1 MFGAIVAGRL
11 VQTNLQQ
18 IDETHFVFPLEQP
31 YEINHLTVFLLG
43 TVPFPEGF
51 GASVHFAWP
60 GKEYIPLGVLTNT
73 KPSAIF
79 RVRSHLP
86 SNAPIGQPSPP
97 AQLGI
102 EIAPLPHLEA
112 IAAGLSQSASA
123 PGAGAPDG
131 DGKGKEL
138 VKSVDV
144 GKVAEKVVR
153 NLFNFLHSFGGEGA
167 LRPDTQIPLSVFQQ
181 WYTNFT
187 RKIENDKG
195 ASFLD
200 RED

>member
-86 SNAPIGQPSPP
+86 PNVPIGQPSPP

-102 EIAPLPHLEA
+102 EIAPLQQLEA
-112 IAAGLSQSASA
+112 ITAGLNQSAS
-123 PGAGAPDG
+123 GSGVGMAGG

-138 VKSVDV
+138 VKNVDV

-153 NLFNFLHSFGGEGA
+153 NLFNFLHSFGGERA
-167 LRPDTQIPLSVFQQ
+167 LTPDTQIPLSVFQQ

>member
-43 TVPFPEGF
+43 TIPFPEGY

-60 GKEYIPLGVLTNT
+60 GAEYIPLGVLTNN
-73 KPSAIF
+73 KPSSIY
-79 RVRSHLP
+79 RLRPHLP
-86 SNAPIGQPSPP
+86 PNAPINQPSPP

-102 EIAPLPHLEA
+102 EIAPLSQPES
-112 IAAGLSQSASA
+112 IAAQL
-123 PGAGAPDG
+123 AGQG
-131 DGKGKEL
+131 DAAGSGKGGEI
-138 VKSVDV
+138 VKKVEV
-144 GKVAEKVVR
+144 GKVAEKVVK
-153 NLFNFLHSFGGEGA
+153 NLFNYLHSFGGEVK
-167 LRPDTQIPLSVFQQ
+167 LTPETPIPLSVFQQ

-195 ASFLD
+195 AAFLD

>member
-18 IDETHFVFPLEQP
+18 IDDTHFVFPLEQP
-31 YEINHLTVFLLG
+31 YDINHLTVFLLG
-43 TVPFPEGF
+43 SIPFPEGY

-60 GKEYIPLGVLTNT
+60 NSEYIPLGVLTNA
-73 KPSAIF
+73 KPSAIY
-79 RVRSHLP
+79 RLRPHLP
-86 SNAPIGQPSPP
+86 ANIPQGPSPP

-102 EIAPLPHLEA
+102 EIAPLPQLEA
-112 IAAGLSQSASA
+112 LQAQIS
-123 PGAGAPDG
+123 PE
-131 DGKGKEL
+131 GKGKE
-138 VKSVDV
+138 VAQRVEV
-144 GKVAEKVVR
+144 GKVAEKVVK
-153 NLFNFLHSFGGEGA
+153 NLFNYLHSFGGDVKLTPET
-167 LRPDTQIPLSVFQQ
+167 PIPLSVFQH
-181 WYTNFT
+181 WYNNFT

>member
-43 TVPFPEGF
+43 TVPFPEGY

-60 GKEYIPLGVLTNT
+60 GKEYIPLGVLTNS
-73 KPSAIF
+73 KPSAIY
-79 RVRSHLP
+79 RLRPHLP
-86 SNAPIGQPSPP
+86 PDAPVNRPSPP

-102 EIAPLPHLEA
+102 EIAPLPQLEI
-112 IAAGLSQSASA
+112 IAQSLASSSTTRGGEA
-123 PGAGAPDG
+123 
-131 DGKGKEL
+131 KGGQL
-138 VKSVDV
+138 VKNVDV
-144 GKVAEKVVR
+144 GKVAEKVIK
-153 NLFNFLHSFGGEGA
+153 NLFNYLHSFGGEIK
-167 LRPDTQIPLSVFQQ
+167 LTPETPIPLSVFQQ

-195 ASFLD
+195 AGFLD

>member
-18 IDETHFVFPLEQP
+18 MQAIQVKLILDETHFVFPLEQP
-31 YEINHLTVFLLG
+31 YDINHLTVFLLG
-43 TVPFPEGF
+43 TVPFPEGY

-60 GKEYIPLGVLTNT
+60 GKEYIPLGVLTNG

-86 SNAPIGQPSPP
+86 PGATIGHPSPP

-102 EIAPLPHLEA
+102 EVASLAQLEA
-112 IAAGLSQSASA
+112 IQAGLNAA
-123 PGAGAPDG
+123 TE
-131 DGKGKEL
+131 GKGKEL
-138 VKSVDV
+138 VRNLDV
-144 GKVAEKVVR
+144 GKIAEKVVR
-153 NLFNFLHSFGGEGA
+153 NLFNYLHSFGGEGA
-167 LRPDTQIPLSVFQQ
+167 LTPTTQIPLSVFQQ

>member
-43 TVPFPEGF
+43 TVPFPEGY

-60 GKEYIPLGVLTNT
+60 GKDYIPLGVLTNA
-73 KPSAIF
+73 KPSSIF
-79 RVRSHLP
+79 RLRPHLP
-86 SNAPIGQPSPP
+86 SSLPQQASAGQLTPP

-102 EIAPLPHLEA
+102 EIAPLQQLEV
-112 IAAGLSQSASA
+112 IANSLAQASD
-123 PGAGAPDG
+123 GA
-131 DGKGKEL
+131 GKGKEL
-138 VKSVDV
+138 VKNVDV
-144 GKVAEKVVR
+144 GKVADKVVK
-153 NLFNFLHSFGGEGA
+153 NLFNYLHSFGGEVK
-167 LRPDTQIPLSVFQQ
+167 LTPETPIPLSVFQQ

-195 ASFLD
+195 AAFLD

>member
-31 YEINHLTVFLLG
+31 YDINHLTVFLLG
-43 TVPFPEGF
+43 TVPFPEGY

-60 GKEYIPLGVLTNT
+60 GKEYIPLGVLTNG

-86 SNAPIGQPSPP
+86 PGATIGQPSPP

-102 EIAPLPHLEA
+102 EVASLAQLEV
-112 IAAGLSQSASA
+112 IQAGLNAA
-123 PGAGAPDG
+123 TE
-131 DGKGKEL
+131 GKGKEMVRNL
-138 VKSVDV
+138 DV
-144 GKVAEKVVR
+144 GKIAEKVVR
-153 NLFNFLHSFGGEGA
+153 NLFNYLHSFGGEGA
-167 LRPDTQIPLSVFQQ
+167 LTPTTQIPLSVFQQ

>member
-43 TVPFPEGF
+43 TVPFPEGY

-60 GKEYIPLGVLTNT
+60 GKEYIPLGVLTNI
-73 KPSAIF
+73 KPSAIY
-79 RVRSHLP
+79 RLRPHLP
-86 SNAPIGQPSPP
+86 PNAPLNQPSPP

-102 EIAPLPHLEA
+102 EIAPLSQLES
-112 IAAGLSQSASA
+112 IAAQIAGEGAAS
-123 PGAGAPDG
+123 
-131 DGKGKEL
+131 GKGGEI
-138 VKSVDV
+138 VKKVEV
-144 GKVAEKVVR
+144 GKVAEKVVK
-153 NLFNFLHSFGGEGA
+153 NLFNYLHSFGGEIK
-167 LRPDTQIPLSVFQQ
+167 LTPETPIPLSVFQQ
-181 WYTNFT
+181 WYTSFT

-195 ASFLD
+195 AAFLD

>member
-43 TVPFPEGF
+43 TVPFPDGY

-60 GKEYIPLGVLTNT
+60 GQEYIPLGVLTNT

-79 RVRSHLP
+79 RLRPHLP
-86 SNAPIGQPSPP
+86 SSNPQSLPTGTAT
-97 AQLGI
+97 LGI
-102 EIAPLPHLEA
+102 EIAPAAQIEA
-112 IAAGLSQSASA
+112 LLAELG
-123 PGAGAPDG
+123 GGE
-131 DGKGKEL
+131 DGKVRGKE
-138 VKSVDV
+138 VVARVEV
-144 GKVAEKVVR
+144 GKVAEKVVK
-153 NLFNFLHSFGGEGA
+153 NLFNYLHSFGGEVK
-167 LRPDTQIPLSVFQQ
+167 LTPETPIPLSIFQQ
-181 WYTNFT
+181 WYTNFV

-200 RED
+200 RDD

>member
-18 IDETHFVFPLEQP
+18 IDDTHFVFPLENP
-31 YEINHLTVFLLG
+31 YDINHLTVFLLG
-43 TVPFPEGF
+43 TIPFPEGF
-51 GASVHFAWP
+51 GASVHFSWP
-60 GKEYIPLGVLTNT
+60 GREYIPLGVLTNN

-86 SNAPIGQPSPP
+86 PNVTIGQPSPP

-102 EIAPLPHLEA
+102 EVAPLTQLEVMQA
-112 IAAGLSQSASA
+112 ELNANSKEA
-123 PGAGAPDG
+123 
-131 DGKGKEL
+131 GKEL
-138 VKSVDV
+138 VKGVDV

-153 NLFNFLHSFGGEGA
+153 HLFNFLHSFGGEGQ
-167 LRPDTQIPLSVFQQ
+167 LTPDTQIPLSFFQQ

-195 ASFLD
+195 AGFLD
-200 RED
+200 REG

>member
-43 TVPFPEGF
+43 TVPFPEGY

-60 GKEYIPLGVLTNT
+60 GGEYIALGVLTNS
-73 KPSAIF
+73 KPSAIY
-79 RVRSHLP
+79 RLRPHLP
-86 SNAPIGQPSPP
+86 PNAPAQTSSP
-97 AQLGI
+97 ANLGI
-102 EIAPLPHLEA
+102 EISPVAQLE
-112 IAAGLSQSASA
+112 GLVATL
-123 PGAGAPDG
+123 GAGGVGTVGIVDK
-131 DGKGKEL
+131 GKGREL
-138 VKSVDV
+138 AEKVDV
-144 GKVAEKVVR
+144 GRVAEKVVK
-153 NLFNFLHSFGGEGA
+153 NLFNYLHSFGGEVK
-167 LRPDTQIPLSVFQQ
+167 LTPDTPIPLSVFQQ

-187 RKIENDKG
+187 RKIENDRG

>member
-43 TVPFPEGF
+43 TIPFPEGF

-60 GKEYIPLGVLTNT
+60 GKEYIPLGILTNA

-79 RVRSHLP
+79 AVRAHLP
-86 SNAPIGQPSPP
+86 ENVPSGLAPP

-102 EIAPLPHLEA
+102 EVAPLGQLQQMEEA
-112 IAAGLSQSASA
+112 RKAAAEV
-123 PGAGAPDG
+123 
-131 DGKGKEL
+131 KGKAL
-138 VKSVDV
+138 VKNVDV

-153 NLFNFLHSFGGEGA
+153 NLFNFLHSFGGEQS
-167 LRPDTQIPLSVFQQ
+167 LTPDTQIPLSVFQQ
-181 WYTNFT
+181 WYSNFT

>member
-43 TVPFPEGF
+43 TVPFPEGY

-60 GKEYIPLGVLTNT
+60 GKDYIPLGVLTNS
-73 KPSAIF
+73 KPSAIY
-79 RVRSHLP
+79 RLRSHLP
-86 SNAPIGQPSPP
+86 PDAPTGQPSPP

-102 EIAPLPHLEA
+102 EIAPLPSLES
-112 IAAGLSQSASA
+112 ILAGLSGQGESKSA
-123 PGAGAPDG
+123 
-131 DGKGKEL
+131 EV
-138 VKSVDV
+138 VKKVEV
-144 GKVAEKVVR
+144 GKIAEKVVK
-153 NLFNFLHSFGGEGA
+153 NLFNYLHSFGGEIK
-167 LRPDTQIPLSVFQQ
+167 LTPETPIPLSVFQQ

-195 ASFLD
+195 AAFLD